1 CSWTVAGGGVRWNV
15 IVPGAVPAGHDFRM
29 ICYQINPETST
40 TTVTETSTSITSTS
54 TSSSTSTVS
63 STSSTVTS
71 TTTSTVTSTTSS
83 TFTSTTTSTTSTTST
98 TTTTTTTPAKPFNI
112 TWALDYLRPHKGNKL
127 VVSCAPTAC
136 NPNAV
141 GFLAAD
147 DAYSSKVEMSCEEV
161 TEMRYQPIL
170 VYDTY
175 TATSVIR
182 TTIINSFTDD
192 TGLAVTDGLE
202 AWVSAWSDL
211 GDIVTNWTVLVEEA
225 DQLRIGRTYK
235 FCIDPSG
242 PGSWNGIT
250 LSEVEVYFSVYI
262 PGIKSAYG
270 SSGLMYG
277 TQARL
282 NVECEPMGAHWQLG
296 CEKPLTSAYL
306 STACDSTDD
315 DGLREVS
322 LGTGTMQANLDGPG
336 APYYHF
342 TFDTT
347 PLVPGNYYWLCE
359 DLDGIGTVTSFHSSG
374 VKVYV
379 SGVSGALPIRTF
391 VSAPVIMAAPEQKLK
406 LTCADGCSIISL
418 AYVGDTCDSAAGTE
432 ERSTDA
438 FFSGTAPDFEVE
450 FDASNLTFGKTYLLC
465 TDLDGSGEML
475 FGETSIFVAAS
486 PINATSE
493 MVVMPDADQRILLT
507 CGGHCME

>member
-1 CSWTVAGGGVRWNV
+1 FTRGRSLLLSLAAASVAEVLGANIYQVNSGAGYPCDSPGSGWIKVADATECEAAAASGVGPWMGSVNSATYPGSFSCSWTVAGGGVRWNV

-63 STSSTVTS
+63 STSST
-71 TTTSTVTSTTSS
+71 
-83 TFTSTTTSTTSTTST
+83 
-98 TTTTTTTPAKPFNI
+98 
-112 TWALDYLRPHKGNKL
+112 GNKL

-262 PGIKSAYG
+262 PGA
-270 SSGLMYG
+270 
-277 TQARL
+277 
-282 NVECEPMGAHWQLG
+282 
-296 CEKPLTSAYL
+296 PLR
-306 STACDSTDD
+306 C
-315 DGLREVS
+315 
-322 LGTGTMQANLDGPG
+322 
-336 APYYHF
+336 
-342 TFDTT
+342 
-347 PLVPGNYYWLCE
+347 
-359 DLDGIGTVTSFHSSG
+359 
-374 VKVYV
+374 
-379 SGVSGALPIRTF
+379 
-391 VSAPVIMAAPEQKLK
+391 
-406 LTCADGCSIISL
+406 
-418 AYVGDTCDSAAGTE
+418 
-432 ERSTDA
+432 
-438 FFSGTAPDFEVE
+438 
-450 FDASNLTFGKTYLLC
+450 
-465 TDLDGSGEML
+465 
-475 FGETSIFVAAS
+475 
-486 PINATSE
+486 
-493 MVVMPDADQRILLT
+493 
-507 CGGHCME
+507 